1 MSDLDSRATKKST
14 DLTLPDKLSRLSYGQ
29 TLKLLGSNA
38 PKLLRGGAKWDFRL
52 DEDVYLGED
61 LFRLRFPLGTSESES
76 ARVAVTIRLMA
87 DSYDRLH
94 WSCTACESLCE
105 HVGAAFSLILDE
117 KMALGLSGPPLERVP
132 AESLGE
138 EELLK
143 RAIEERWERAR
154 AERMTVQSAEP
165 SQPWTDYTV
174 ASKISGKTYRVA
186 LRGFE
191 PGESYCSCPDF
202 RTNTLGAC
210 KHILHVVTKLKR
222 RFAAA
227 ELKKPYKRRTI
238 SVHINYGGKAA
249 LRLLLPEKL
258 DPESA
263 KVVEQLRGRDI
274 DDVTGLLKR
283 IQSLERRGRTVH
295 IYPDAEEFI
304 QRRLLLD
311 NIAKRAAEIRR
322 HPESHPLLRE
332 LLKVELLPYQLDGIA
347 FAAGAGRAVL
357 ADDMGLGKTIQ
368 AIGVAEFLARE
379 AGISK
384 VLVICPA
391 SVKSQWRNE
400 IERFCTRDCQLVFG
414 GVAARGQQYANN
426 CFFTVCNYEQVLRD
440 ILSIERAKWDLI
452 ILDEG
457 QRIKNWEAKTSRV
470 IKGLRSRFA
479 LVLTGTPVENRLD
492 DLYSIVQ
499 FIDDRRLGPAF
510 RFYNRHRV
518 VDDRGKVLG
527 YKNLS
532 ELRENLQP
540 VLLRRT
546 RQSVRQQL
554 PGRTN
559 EIIRVTPTEEQL
571 GLHGSHMQVVIQITQ
586 KKFLTEMDLL
596 RLQKHLLMCR
606 MSADSTLLVDKQAPG
621 YSSKLEELDRLFDRL
636 FSEEGRKVLLFSEWT
651 TMLDLIEPLLRK
663 RRLAFVRLDGSVP
676 QKLRQG
682 LVHEFQSN
690 PRCRLFLTTNAGSTG
705 LNLQAAN
712 TVINVDLPWN
722 PAVLEQRVAR
732 AYRMGQKQPVQVFIL
747 ITEGTIEE
755 RMLSTLSAKH
765 DLALAALDVE
775 SDVDQ
780 LKLVGGMEELRRR
793 LEVLLG
799 AHPEAPRDESL
810 RRDTEADTAR
820 RTRLALSG
828 GQLLSAAFQ
837 FLGELLPAPT
847 PSSASTSAAN
857 ALTARLGQNLADLV
871 ETDEHG
877 RPQFTFTLPDK
888 AALDNLTHVLSRLLT
903 QTQPE

>member
-1 MSDLDSRATKKST
+1 M
-14 DLTLPDKLSRLSYGQ
+14 
-29 TLKLLGSNA
+29 
-38 PKLLRGGAKWDFRL
+38 
-52 DEDVYLGED
+52 
-61 LFRLRFPLGTSESES
+61 
-76 ARVAVTIRLMA
+76 
-87 DSYDRLH
+87 
-94 WSCTACESLCE
+94 
-105 HVGAAFSLILDE
+105 
-117 KMALGLSGPPLERVP
+117 
-132 AESLGE
+132 
-138 EELLK
+138 
-143 RAIEERWERAR
+143 
-154 AERMTVQSAEP
+154 
-165 SQPWTDYTV
+165 
-174 ASKISGKTYRVA
+174 
-186 LRGFE
+186 
-191 PGESYCSCPDF
+191 
-202 RTNTLGAC
+202 
-210 KHILHVVTKLKR
+210 
-222 RFAAA
+222 
-227 ELKKPYKRRTI
+227 
-238 SVHINYGGKAA
+238 
-249 LRLLLPEKL
+249 
-258 DPESA
+258 
-263 KVVEQLRGRDI
+263 
-274 DDVTGLLKR
+274 
-283 IQSLERRGRTVH
+283 
-295 IYPDAEEFI
+295 
-304 QRRLLLD
+304 
-311 NIAKRAAEIRR
+311 
-322 HPESHPLLRE
+322 
-332 LLKVELLPYQLDGIA
+332 
-347 FAAGAGRAVL
+347 
-357 ADDMGLGKTIQ
+357 
-368 AIGVAEFLARE
+368 
-379 AGISK
+379 
-384 VLVICPA
+384 
-391 SVKSQWRNE
+391 
-400 IERFCTRDCQLVFG
+400 
-414 GVAARGQQYANN
+414 
-426 CFFTVCNYEQVLRD
+426 
-440 ILSIERAKWDLI
+440 
-452 ILDEG
+452 
-457 QRIKNWEAKTSRV
+457 
-470 IKGLRSRFA
+470 
-479 LVLTGTPVENRLD
+479 LTGTPVENRLD

-606 MSADSTLLVDKQAPG
+606 MSADSTFLVDKQAPG

-636 FSEEGRKVLLFSEWT
+636 FSEQGRKVLLFSEWT

-676 QKLRQG
+676 QKLRQE

-705 LNLQAAN
+705 LNLHAAN

-722 PAVLEQRVAR
+722 PAMLEQRVAR

-780 LKLVGGMEELRRR
+780 VKLVGGMEELRRR

-820 RTRLALSG
+820 RKRLALTG

-837 FLGELLPAPT
+837 FLGELFTGADAFLSIYFGRQQPDGKVGAKPRR
-847 PSSASTSAAN
+847 PRGNGRARAA
-857 ALTARLGQNLADLV
+857 AVYLHFAGQ
-871 ETDEHG
+871 G
-877 RPQFTFTLPDK
+877 G
-888 AALDNLTHVLSRLLT
+888 S
-903 QTQPE
+903 